1 MKRLLLFAVLFVFVG
16 LAVADAATLRVGG
29 ILKNEHGVGIDGV
42 DVEIIYNHK
51 VIAKTETTDKG
62 TYFVETEIGNRINPK
77 DVYIRFDKTT
87 YKTVEKP
94 IENILHSKLKDGSD
108 IYISS
113 VNETLYRAITP
124 AFWIALGVLVMTFVL
139 ISLEILHRTVAALF
153 GASLLLF
160 VSYTLGT
167 FNENY
172 FILSFEEAVKG
183 IDFNV
188 ILLLMS
194 MMIIVGVMKKTG
206 VFQWLAYKSYA
217 LSKGNVFKLSVILMF
232 VTAVVSAFLD
242 NVTTMLLIAP
252 VSIEIALMLNI
263 NPLSLLIPEVIA
275 SNMGGTA
282 TLIGDPPNIM
292 IGSYAHLTF
301 NQFLINLADVIAI
314 ILVVNVFVMKFFYGK
329 EYKKGKID
337 NVDELLEKLKE
348 EYRITDAKLLRYCL
362 FVLGLVILLFITHGF
377 LHMEPSIAAMIGAS
391 LILLFSGVDIT
402 EMMEHEVEWTTLV
415 FFMMLFVIVEA
426 SVQTGVIMMVANWVK
441 DLAGNSLPLAIIL
454 IIWVAAIA
462 SAIVDNIPFTA
473 TMLPVVAYLTK
484 TIPDAGN
491 TLWWAL
497 ALGACLG
504 GNGTLIGASANV
516 VTAGI
521 SERAGYP
528 ITFKEFLK
536 VGVPATAI
544 SVAIGMV
551 WLLLG
556 G

>member
-1 MKRLLLFAVLFVFVG
+1 MRKVLFASFALFFLVFLGVSE
-16 LAVADAATLRVGG
+16 ASTLRVGG
-29 ILKNEHGVGIDGV
+29 VIKNDHGSSVDSVEVVILHNGKILG
-42 DVEIIYNHK
+42 
-51 VIAKTETTDKG
+51 KT
-62 TYFVETEIGNRINPK
+62 
-77 DVYIRFDKTT
+77 KTT
-87 YKTVEKP
+87 TNGSYFIEIPIKKLKP
-94 IENILHSKLKDGSD
+94 SDISIEFKKSTYETINEPIRNILVSKLPNGET

-113 VNETLYRAITP
+113 VNETLGRVVTP
-124 AFWIALGVLVMTFVL
+124 AFWIALIVLVMTFAL
-139 ISLEILHRTVAALF
+139 ISFDVLHRTVASIL
-153 GASLLLF
+153 GAGVLLF

-167 FNENY
+167 FNEEY
-172 FILSFEEAVKG
+172 FVISFNEAVRA

-188 ILLLMS
+188 ILLLMG

-206 VFQWLAYKSYA
+206 VFQWLAYKSYEM
-217 LSKGNVFKLSVILMF
+217 SKGNVFKLSIILMF
-232 VTAVVSAFLD
+232 VTAIVSAFLD

-263 NPLSLLIPEVIA
+263 NPMSLLIPEVIA

-292 IGSYAHLTF
+292 IGSFAHLTF
-301 NQFLINLADVIAI
+301 NQFLINLADVIFL
-314 ILVVNVFVMKFFYGK
+314 ILIVNIFIMKFFFGK
-329 EYKKGKID
+329 EYKKGKVE
-337 NVDELLEKLKE
+337 NVGKLLEKLKE
-348 EYRITDAKLLRYCL
+348 EYKITDAKLLKYCL
-362 FVLGLVILLFITHGF
+362 FILAFVVGLFVTHGLF
-377 LHMEPSIAAMIGAS
+377 HMEPSVAALVGAG
-391 LILLFSGVDIT
+391 LILIFSGVDIT
-402 EMMEHEVEWTTLV
+402 EMMEKEVEWTTLV
-415 FFMMLFVIVEA
+415 FFMMLFIIVEG
-426 SVQTGVIMMVANWVK
+426 SVQTGVIMMIASWVK
-441 DLAGNSLPLAIIL
+441 DLAGNSLALAIIL
-454 IIWVAAIA
+454 IIWVSAFA
-462 SAIVDNIPFTA
+462 SAIIDNIPFTA
-473 TMLPVVAYLTK
+473 TMLPVVAYLTR

-497 ALGACLG
+497 SLGACLG

-536 VGVPATAI
+536 VGLPATVI

>member
-1 MKRLLLFAVLFVFVG
+1 MKKTFLLGVLLIFLTVG
-16 LAVADAATLRVGG
+16 FSNAATLRVGG
-29 ILKNEHGVGIDGV
+29 ILKNEHGAGIDGV
-42 DVEIIYNHK
+42 EVEILYNHK
-51 VIAKTETTDKG
+51 IIAKSETTDEG
-62 TYFVETEIGNRINPK
+62 TYFIETKIKNSINPR

-87 YKTVEKP
+87 YKTIEKP
-94 IENILHSKLKDGSD
+94 IENILHSKLPDGSD

-113 VNETLYRAITP
+113 VNETLHRAITP
-124 AFWIALGVLVMTFVL
+124 AFWIALGVLVLTFAL
-139 ISLEILHRTVAALF
+139 ISFEVLHRTVAALF
-153 GASLLLF
+153 GASVLLF

-167 FNENY
+167 FNESY
-172 FILSFEEAVKG
+172 FVLSFEEAVKG

-206 VFQWLAYKSYA
+206 IFQWLAYKSYA
-217 LSKGNVFKLSVILMF
+217 LSKGNVFKLSIILMF

-301 NQFLINLADVIAI
+301 NQFLINLADVITI
-314 ILVVNVFVMKFFYGK
+314 ILIVNVFVMKFFFGK
-329 EYKKGKID
+329 EYKKGRIE
-337 NVDELLEKLKE
+337 NVDELLQKLKE
-348 EYRITDAKLLRYCL
+348 EYKITDKKLLNYCL
-362 FVLGLVILLFITHGF
+362 FILGFVIVLFVTHGF

-441 DLAGNSLPLAIIL
+441 DLAGNSLALAIIL
-454 IIWVAAIA
+454 IIWVSAIA

-473 TMLPVVAYLTK
+473 TMLPVVAYLTR

-521 SERAGYP
+521 SERTGYP

>member
-1 MKRLLLFAVLFVFVG
+1 MKKTLFVVLFFVFFVN
-16 LAVADAATLRVGG
+16 VVSAATLRVGG
-29 ILKNEHGVGIDGV
+29 VLKNQHETPIDGV
-42 DVEIIYNHK
+42 EVKIIYNHK
-51 VIAKTETTDKG
+51 VLATTETTDQG
-62 TYFVETEIGNRINPK
+62 TYFIEIPIKNEINPK
-77 DVYIRFDKTT
+77 DVSIEFKKTT
-87 YKTVEKP
+87 YKTINQP
-94 IENILHSKLKDGSD
+94 IRNILKSTLPDGST

-113 VNETLYRAITP
+113 VNDTLYRAITP
-124 AFWIALGVLVMTFVL
+124 AFWIALVVL
-139 ISLEILHRTVAALF
+139 ILTFLLISIEALHRTVAAFL
-153 GASLLLF
+153 GASILLF
-160 VSYTLGT
+160 VSYTLGI
-167 FNENY
+167 FNEN
-172 FILSFEEAVKG
+172 FFVISFEEAVKA

-194 MMIIVGVMKKTG
+194 MMVIVGIMKKTG

-217 LSKGNVFKLSVILMF
+217 LSKGNVFKLSIILMF
-232 VTAVVSAFLD
+232 VTAIVSAFLD

-292 IGSYAHLTF
+292 IGSYAQLTF
-301 NQFLINLADVIAI
+301 NQFLINLGDVIFI
-314 ILVVNVFVMKFFYGK
+314 ILIVNVFVMKLFFGK
-329 EYKKGKID
+329 EYKKGHIE
-337 NVDELLEKLKE
+337 NVDALLAKLRE
-348 EYRITDAKLLRYCL
+348 EYKITDYKLLKYSL
-362 FVLGLVILLFITHGF
+362 FILGFVILLFVTHGF
-377 LHMEPSIAAMIGAS
+377 LHMEPSIAAMIGAA
-391 LILLFSGVDIT
+391 LLLVFSGVDIT

-415 FFMMLFVIVEA
+415 FFMMLFIIVEA
-426 SVQTGVIMMVANWVK
+426 SVQTGVIMFVASWVK
-441 DLAGNSLPLAIIL
+441 DLAGNSLALAIIL
-454 IIWVAAIA
+454 IIWVSAIA

-473 TMLPVVAYLTK
+473 TMLPVVAYLTR

-536 VGVPATAI
+536 VGAPATAI
-544 SVAIGMV
+544 SVAIGMI

>member
-1 MKRLLLFAVLFVFVG
+1 MKRLVSFSVFFVF
-16 LAVADAATLRVGG
+16 LINLVAFSATLRVGG
-29 ILKNEHGVGIDGV
+29 VIKNEHGAAVDGV
-42 DVEIIYNHK
+42 EVVINYNGK
-51 VIAKTETTDKG
+51 TLGKTETTTNG
-62 TYFVETEIGNRINPK
+62 SYFIEIPIKKINPK
-77 DVYIRFDKTT
+77 DITIEFKKST
-87 YKTVEKP
+87 YKTIEEP
-94 IENILHSKLKDGSD
+94 IKNILVSTLPNGET

-113 VNETLYRAITP
+113 INETLGRVTTP
-124 AFWIALGVLVMTFVL
+124 AFWIALGVLVLTFAL
-139 ISLEILHRTVAALF
+139 ISLEILHRTVAALV

-160 VSYTLGT
+160 ISYTIGI

-172 FILSFEEAVKG
+172 FVLSFDEAVRA

-188 ILLLMS
+188 IMLLMG

-217 LSKGNVFKLSVILMF
+217 MSKGNVFKLSIILMF
-232 VTAVVSAFLD
+232 VTAIVSAFLD

-263 NPLSLLIPEVIA
+263 NPMSLLIPEVIA

-292 IGSYAHLTF
+292 IGSFAHLTF
-301 NQFLINLADVIAI
+301 NQFLVNLGDVILL
-314 ILVVNVFVMKFFYGK
+314 ILIANVFVMKFFFGK
-329 EYKKGKID
+329 EYKKGKVE
-337 NVDELLEKLKE
+337 NVDKLLEKLRE
-348 EYRITDAKLLRYCL
+348 EYKITDVKLLKYCL
-362 FVLGLVILLFITHGF
+362 FVLAFVIALFVTHGM
-377 LHMEPSIAAMIGAS
+377 LHMEPSIAALVGAG
-391 LILLFSGVDIT
+391 LILILSGVDIT
-402 EMMEHEVEWTTLV
+402 EMMEKEVEWTTLV
-415 FFMMLFVIVEA
+415 FFMMLFIIVEG
-426 SVQTGVIMMVANWVK
+426 SVQTGVIMMIASWVK
-441 DLAGNSLPLAIIL
+441 DLAGNSLTLAIIL
-454 IIWVAAIA
+454 IIWVSAFA
-462 SAIVDNIPFTA
+462 SAIIDNIPFTA
-473 TMLPVVAYLTK
+473 TMLPVVAYLTR

-497 ALGACLG
+497 SLGACLG

-536 VGVPATAI
+536 VGAPATI
-544 SVAIGMV
+544 VSVAIGMI

>member
-1 MKRLLLFAVLFVFVG
+1 MKRIFAFSVLFLF
-16 LAVADAATLRVGG
+16 LLNLSAISSTLRVGG
-29 ILKNEHGVGIDGV
+29 VIKNEHESAVDGV
-42 DVEIIYNHK
+42 SVVILYNGK
-51 VIAKTETTDKG
+51 TLGKTETTANG
-62 TYFVETEIGNRINPK
+62 SYFIEIPIKKINPK
-77 DVYIRFDKTT
+77 DISIEFKKST
-87 YKTVEKP
+87 YETITEPLK
-94 IENILHSKLKDGSD
+94 NILVSTLPNGET

-113 VNETLYRAITP
+113 VNETLGRVTTP
-124 AFWIALGVLVMTFVL
+124 AFWIALIVL
-139 ISLEILHRTVAALF
+139 ILTFALISFEVLHRTVAAIL

-160 VSYTLGT
+160 VSYTLGI
-167 FNENY
+167 FNEN
-172 FILSFEEAVKG
+172 FFVLSFEEAVRS

-188 ILLLMS
+188 ILLLMG

-217 LSKGNVFKLSVILMF
+217 LSKGNVFKLSIILMF
-232 VTAVVSAFLD
+232 VTAIVSAFLD

-263 NPLSLLIPEVIA
+263 NPMGLLIPEVIA

-292 IGSYAHLTF
+292 IGSFAHLTF
-301 NQFLINLADVIAI
+301 NQFLINLGDVIFL
-314 ILVVNVFVMKFFYGK
+314 ILIANVFVMRFFFGK
-329 EYKKGKID
+329 EYKKGRVE
-337 NVDELLEKLKE
+337 NVEKLLEKLRE
-348 EYRITDAKLLRYCL
+348 EYKITDAKLLKYCL
-362 FVLGLVILLFITHGF
+362 FVLAFVIGLFVTHGL
-377 LHMEPSIAAMIGAS
+377 LHMEPSIAALVGAG
-391 LILLFSGVDIT
+391 LILILSGVDIT

-415 FFMMLFVIVEA
+415 FFMMLFIIVEG
-426 SVQTGVIMMVANWVK
+426 SVQTGVIMMIASWVK
-441 DLAGNSLPLAIIL
+441 DLAGNSLTLAIIL
-454 IIWVAAIA
+454 IIWVSAFA

-473 TMLPVVAYLTK
+473 TMLPVVAYLTR

-497 ALGACLG
+497 SLGACLG

-536 VGVPATAI
+536 VGVPATVV

>member
-1 MKRLLLFAVLFVFVG
+1 MRRVLFALFALFFLVFVG
-16 LAVADAATLRVGG
+16 VSESSTLRVGG
-29 ILKNEHGVGIDGV
+29 VIKNEHGSAIDGV
-42 DVEIIYNHK
+42 EVAILCNGK
-51 VIAKTETTDKG
+51 VLATTETTRNG
-62 TYFVETEIGNRINPK
+62 SYFVEIPIKQLKPADIDIEFKKSTYQTIHEP
-77 DVYIRFDKTT
+77 IR
-87 YKTVEKP
+87 
-94 IENILHSKLKDGSD
+94 NILVSKLPDGST

-113 VNETLYRAITP
+113 VNEVMGRVTTP
-124 AFWIALGVLVMTFVL
+124 AFWIALIVLVMTFAI
-139 ISLEILHRTVAALF
+139 ISFEVLHRTVAAII
-153 GASLLLF
+153 GAGILLF
-160 VSYTLGT
+160 VSYTIGI

-172 FILSFEEAVKG
+172 FVISFDEAVRA

-188 ILLLMS
+188 ILLLMG

-217 LSKGNVFKLSVILMF
+217 MSKGNVFKLSIILMF

-263 NPLSLLIPEVIA
+263 NPMSLLIPEVIA

-292 IGSYAHLTF
+292 IGSFAHLTF
-301 NQFLINLADVIAI
+301 NQFLVNLGDVIFL
-314 ILVVNVFVMKFFYGK
+314 ILIANVFVMRFFFGK
-329 EYKKGKID
+329 EYKKGKVE
-337 NVDELLEKLKE
+337 NVEKLLEKLRE
-348 EYRITDAKLLRYCL
+348 EYKITDAKLLKYCL
-362 FVLGLVILLFITHGF
+362 FVLAFVIGLFVTHGF
-377 LHMEPSIAAMIGAS
+377 FHMEPSIAALVGAG
-391 LILLFSGVDIT
+391 LILILSGVDIT
-402 EMMEHEVEWTTLV
+402 EMMEKEVEWTTLV
-415 FFMMLFVIVEA
+415 FFMMLFIIVEG
-426 SVQTGVIMMVANWVK
+426 SVQTGVIMMIASWVK
-441 DLAGNSLPLAIIL
+441 NLAGNSLTLAIIL
-454 IIWVAAIA
+454 IIWVSAFA

-473 TMLPVVAYLTK
+473 TMLPVVAYLTR

-497 ALGACLG
+497 SLGACLG

-536 VGVPATAI
+536 VGAPATFV

>member
-1 MKRLLLFAVLFVFVG
+1 MRKMLFAFFVLFFLVFVG
-16 LAVADAATLRVGG
+16 VSESSTLRVGG
-29 ILKNEHGVGIDGV
+29 VIKNDHGSAIDGV
-42 DVEIIYNHK
+42 EVIILHNGKMLGRTDTTTNGSYFIEIPIK
-51 VIAKTETTDKG
+51 QLKPSDISIEFKKS
-62 TYFVETEIGNRINPK
+62 
-77 DVYIRFDKTT
+77 T
-87 YKTVEKP
+87 YKTIHEP
-94 IENILHSKLKDGSD
+94 IRNILVSKLPNGET

-113 VNETLYRAITP
+113 VNETIGRVTTP
-124 AFWIALGVLVMTFVL
+124 AFWIALIVLVMTFAL
-139 ISLEILHRTVAALF
+139 ISLEVLHRTVASIL
-153 GASLLLF
+153 GASILLF
-160 VSYTLGT
+160 VSYTVGI

-172 FILSFEEAVKG
+172 FVISFEEAVRA

-188 ILLLMS
+188 ILLLMG

-217 LSKGNVFKLSVILMF
+217 VSKGNVFKLSIILMF
-232 VTAVVSAFLD
+232 VTAIVSAFLD

-263 NPLSLLIPEVIA
+263 NPMSLLIPEVIA

-292 IGSYAHLTF
+292 IGSFAHLTF
-301 NQFLINLADVIAI
+301 NQFLINLGDVIFL
-314 ILVVNVFVMKFFYGK
+314 ILIANIFVMKFFFGK
-329 EYKKGKID
+329 EYKKGKVE
-337 NVDELLEKLKE
+337 NVNKLLERLRE
-348 EYRITDAKLLRYCL
+348 EYKITDTKLLKYCL
-362 FVLGLVILLFITHGF
+362 FVLAFVIGLFVTHGF
-377 LHMEPSIAAMIGAS
+377 FHMEPSIAALAGAG
-391 LILLFSGVDIT
+391 LILILSGVDIT
-402 EMMEHEVEWTTLV
+402 EMMEKEVEWTTLV
-415 FFMMLFVIVEA
+415 FFMMLFIIVEG
-426 SVQTGVIMMVANWVK
+426 SVQTGVIMMIASWVK
-441 DLAGNSLPLAIIL
+441 DLAGNSLTLAIIL
-454 IIWVAAIA
+454 IIWVSAFA
-462 SAIVDNIPFTA
+462 SAIIDNIPFTA
-473 TMLPVVAYLTK
+473 TMLPVVAYLTR

-497 ALGACLG
+497 SLGACLG

-536 VGVPATAI
+536 VGVPATVV
-544 SVAIGMV
+544 SVAIGMI

>member
-1 MKRLLLFAVLFVFVG
+1 MKKIFAFSVLFLF
-16 LAVADAATLRVGG
+16 LLNLSAISSTLRVGG
-29 ILKNEHGVGIDGV
+29 VIKNEHESAVDGV
-42 DVEIIYNHK
+42 SVLILYNGK
-51 VIAKTETTDKG
+51 TLGKTETTANG
-62 TYFVETEIGNRINPK
+62 SYFIEIPIKKINPK
-77 DVYIRFDKTT
+77 DISIEFKKST
-87 YKTVEKP
+87 YETITEPLK
-94 IENILHSKLKDGSD
+94 NILVSTLPNGET

-113 VNETLYRAITP
+113 VNETLGRVTTP
-124 AFWIALGVLVMTFVL
+124 AFWIALIVL
-139 ISLEILHRTVAALF
+139 ILTFALISFEVLHRTVAAIL
-153 GASLLLF
+153 GASILLF
-160 VSYTLGT
+160 VSYTLGI
-167 FNENY
+167 FNEN
-172 FILSFEEAVKG
+172 FFVLSFEEAVRA

-188 ILLLMS
+188 ILLLMG

-206 VFQWLAYKSYA
+206 VFQWLAYKSYT
-217 LSKGNVFKLSVILMF
+217 LSKGNVFKLSIILMF
-232 VTAVVSAFLD
+232 VTAIVSAFLD

-263 NPLSLLIPEVIA
+263 NPMGLLIPEVIA

-292 IGSYAHLTF
+292 IGSFAHLTF
-301 NQFLINLADVIAI
+301 NQFLINLGDVIFL
-314 ILVVNVFVMKFFYGK
+314 ILIANVFVMRFFFGK
-329 EYKKGKID
+329 EYKKGRVE
-337 NVDELLEKLKE
+337 NVEKLLEKLRE
-348 EYRITDAKLLRYCL
+348 EYKITDAKLLKYCL
-362 FVLGLVILLFITHGF
+362 FVLAFVIGLFVTHGL
-377 LHMEPSIAAMIGAS
+377 LHMEPSIAALVGAG
-391 LILLFSGVDIT
+391 LILILSGVDIT

-415 FFMMLFVIVEA
+415 FFMMLFIIVEG
-426 SVQTGVIMMVANWVK
+426 SVQTGVIMMIASWVK
-441 DLAGNSLPLAIIL
+441 DLAGNSLTLAIIL
-454 IIWVAAIA
+454 IIWVSAFA

-473 TMLPVVAYLTK
+473 TMLPVVAYLTR

-497 ALGACLG
+497 SLGACLG

-536 VGVPATAI
+536 VGVPATI
-544 SVAIGMV
+544 VSVAIGMV